1 MNSYLENK
9 QIYDKSHRELD
20 SYRSK
25 FLIFLL
31 YASIVFERII
41 KKKKKRTKKK
51 DKDKSVHRLIS

>member
-9 QIYDKSHRELD
+9 QIYDKSHRELV

-25 FLIFLL
+25 FLMFLL

-41 KKKKKRTKKK
+41 KKKEKDQEKRQ
-51 DKDKSVHRLIS
+51 R